1 MIQEAVKKVYN
12 SILRFQNAV
21 IFLNV
26 YFICGFLWLGA
37 CWEFVGTW
45 TQIIG
50 CYFSKDLKLIF
61 LFFIF
66 FLNPTKEATQF
77 ENQLLLLKHGVRW
90 ESDRTDLQLEMPSV
104 TRVYTRHC
112 TCYPQLKTMGFA

>member
-1 MIQEAVKKVYN
+1 MDSNY
-12 SILRFQNAV
+12 RM
-21 IFLNV
+21 
-26 YFICGFLWLGA
+26 
-37 CWEFVGTW
+37 
-45 TQIIG
+45 
-50 CYFSKDLKLIF
+50 
-61 LFFIF
+61 LFFKRPEANFPFFYF

-104 TRVYTRHC
+104 TRVYTRHR